1 MNENHRSA
9 TVEKASTIENLIP
22 DLPPGVGTRASSA
35 PVSGVSLANGKRASN
50 VVRKHVISL
59 YVNNK
64 PGVLIRIALV
74 FARRGYN
81 IDSLVVSEG
90 HDPAFSHMNI
100 TATGDEKTLQQILMQ
115 LNKLVD
121 VVRAKDHT
129 GADIIQRELALIK
142 LKCTAEKRNEI
153 LQVAHVFKCVA
164 VNLTD
169 TTITLEVT
177 GETEKIDALH
187 RMLNQYGILEMVR
200 TGHVLIARGE
210 DTTY

>member
-1 MNENHRSA
+1 MNGNGKPAAAVKSFE
-9 TVEKASTIENLIP
+9 
-22 DLPPGVGTRASSA
+22 LPPGVGTNTAEV
-35 PVSGVSLANGKRASN
+35 PISGAALTNGKRASN
-50 VVRKHVISL
+50 LVKKHVISL

-64 PGVLIRIALV
+64 PGALIRIALV

-100 TATGDEKTLQQILMQ
+100 TATGDEKTLHQILQQ

-121 VVRAKDHT
+121 VIHAKDHT
-129 GADIIQRELALIK
+129 GDDIVQRELALIK
-142 LKCTAEKRNEI
+142 LHCTADTRNEI
-153 LQVAHVFKCVA
+153 LQVAHVFKCDA

-169 TTITLEVT
+169 TTITLEVS

-187 RMLNQYGILEMVR
+187 RMLNQYGIREMVR
-200 TGHVLIARGE
+200 TGQVLIARGE
-210 DTTY
+210 ETTY

>member
-1 MNENHRSA
+1 MNGNGK
-9 TVEKASTIENLIP
+9 TSTIEVQSLG
-22 DLPPGVGTRASSA
+22 LPPGVGTGTSSQ
-35 PVSGVSLANGKRASN
+35 PISGAALTNGKRASN
-50 VVRKHVISL
+50 LVKKHVISL

-64 PGVLIRIALV
+64 PGALIRIALV

-100 TATGDEKTLQQILMQ
+100 TATGDEKTLQQILRQ

-121 VVRAKDHT
+121 VVHAKDHT
-129 GADIIQRELALIK
+129 GDDIVQRELALIK
-142 LKCTAEKRNEI
+142 LSCTADTRNEV
-153 LQVAHVFKCVA
+153 LQIAHVFKCAA

-169 TTITLEVT
+169 TTITLEIT

-187 RMLNQYGILEMVR
+187 RMLDQYGILEMVR
-200 TGHVLIARGE
+200 TGNVLIARGE
-210 DTTY
+210 ETTY

>member
-1 MNENHRSA
+1 MNGNGKSA
-9 TVEKASTIENLIP
+9 TAQRLG
-22 DLPPGVGTRASSA
+22 LPPGVGTNTTSQ
-35 PVSGVSLANGKRASN
+35 PISGAALTNGKRASN
-50 VVRKHVISL
+50 LVKKHVISL

-64 PGVLIRIALV
+64 PGALIRIALV

-100 TATGDEKTLQQILMQ
+100 TATGDERTLQQILQQ

-121 VVRAKDHT
+121 VIHAKDHT
-129 GADIIQRELALIK
+129 GDDIVQRELALIK
-142 LKCTAEKRNEI
+142 LHCAADTRNEI
-153 LQVAHVFKCVA
+153 LQVAHVFKCAA

-169 TTITLEVT
+169 ATITLEVT

-200 TGHVLIARGE
+200 TGQVLIARGE
-210 DTTY
+210 ETTY

>member
-1 MNENHRSA
+1 MNGNGKSA
-9 TVEKASTIENLIP
+9 TAQSLE
-22 DLPPGVGTRASSA
+22 LPPGVGTGTTSQ
-35 PVSGVSLANGKRASN
+35 PISGAVLTNGKRASN
-50 VVRKHVISL
+50 LVKKHVISL

-64 PGVLIRIALV
+64 PGALIRIALV

-100 TATGDEKTLQQILMQ
+100 TATGDEKTLQQILQQ

-121 VVRAKDHT
+121 VIHAKDHT
-129 GADIIQRELALIK
+129 GDDIVQRELALIK
-142 LKCTAEKRNEI
+142 LHC
-153 LQVAHVFKCVA
+153 
-164 VNLTD
+164 
-169 TTITLEVT
+169 T

-200 TGHVLIARGE
+200 TGQVLIARGE
-210 DTTY
+210 ETTY

>member
-1 MNENHRSA
+1 MNGNGKSA
-9 TVEKASTIENLIP
+9 SAKAQRYG
-22 DLPPGVGTRASSA
+22 LPPGVGTNTSSQ
-35 PVSGVSLANGKRASN
+35 PISGAALTNGKRASN
-50 VVRKHVISL
+50 LVKKHMISL

-64 PGVLIRIALV
+64 PGALIRIALV

-90 HDPAFSHMNI
+90 HDPDFSHMNI
-100 TATGDEKTLQQILMQ
+100 TATGDEKTLQQILQQ

-121 VVRAKDHT
+121 VIHAKDHT
-129 GADIIQRELALIK
+129 GDDIIQRELALIK
-142 LKCTAEKRNEI
+142 LHCTSDTRNEI
-153 LQVAHVFKCVA
+153 LQVAHVFKCAA
-164 VNLTD
+164 VNLTG

-200 TGHVLIARGE
+200 TGNVLIARGE
-210 DTTY
+210 ETTY

>member
-1 MNENHRSA
+1 MNGNGNGKSGTA
-9 TVEKASTIENLIP
+9 VKSI
-22 DLPPGVGTRASSA
+22 DLPPGVGTNTTEV
-35 PVSGVSLANGKRASN
+35 PISGAALTNGKRASN
-50 VVRKHVISL
+50 LVKKHVISL

-64 PGVLIRIALV
+64 PGALIRIALV

-100 TATGDEKTLQQILMQ
+100 TATGDEKTLHQILQQ

-121 VVRAKDHT
+121 VIHAKDHT
-129 GADIIQRELALIK
+129 GDDIVERELALIK
-142 LKCTAEKRNEI
+142 LHCTADARNEI
-153 LQVAHVFKCVA
+153 LQVAHVFKCDA

-187 RMLNQYGILEMVR
+187 RMLDQYGILEMVR
-200 TGHVLIARGE
+200 TGNVLIARGE
-210 DTTY
+210 ETTY

>member
-1 MNENHRSA
+1 MNGNGKSA
-9 TVEKASTIENLIP
+9 SVEAQSLE
-22 DLPPGVGTRASSA
+22 LPPGVGTSTSLQ
-35 PVSGVSLANGKRASN
+35 PISGAALTIGKRASN
-50 VVRKHVISL
+50 LVKKHVISL

-64 PGVLIRIALV
+64 PGALIRIALV

-100 TATGDEKTLQQILMQ
+100 TATGDEKTLQQILQQ

-121 VVRAKDHT
+121 VIHAKDHT
-129 GADIIQRELALIK
+129 GDDIVQRELALIK
-142 LKCTAEKRNEI
+142 LHCTADTRNEV
-153 LQVAHVFKCVA
+153 LQIAHVFKCAA

-169 TTITLEVT
+169 TTITLEIS
-177 GETEKIDALH
+177 GETEKIDAIH

-200 TGHVLIARGE
+200 TGNVLIARGE
-210 DTTY
+210 ETTY

>member
-1 MNENHRSA
+1 MNGNGKTA
-9 TVEKASTIENLIP
+9 TIEVQSLE
-22 DLPPGVGTRASSA
+22 LPPGVGTGTSSQ
-35 PVSGVSLANGKRASN
+35 PISGAALTNGKRASTL
-50 VVRKHVISL
+50 VKKHVISL

-64 PGVLIRIALV
+64 PGALIRIALV

-100 TATGDEKTLQQILMQ
+100 TATGDEKTLQQILRQ

-121 VVRAKDHT
+121 VVHAKDHT
-129 GADIIQRELALIK
+129 GDDIVQRELALIK
-142 LKCTAEKRNEI
+142 LRCTADTRNEV
-153 LQVAHVFKCVA
+153 LQIAHVFKCAA

-169 TTITLEVT
+169 TTITLEIT

-200 TGHVLIARGE
+200 TGNVLIARGE
-210 DTTY
+210 ETTY

>member
-1 MNENHRSA
+1 MNGNG
-9 TVEKASTIENLIP
+9 KSTAALAERIQAP
-22 DLPPGVGTRASSA
+22 DRRLPPGVGTRTSAHPIRGTSLTGGSGGSS
-35 PVSGVSLANGKRASN
+35 L
-50 VVRKHVISL
+50 VRKHVISL

-64 PGVLIRIALV
+64 PGALIRIALV

-90 HDPAFSHMNI
+90 HDPHFSHMNI
-100 TATGDEKTLQQILMQ
+100 TASGDGKTLEQILRQ

-121 VVRAKDHT
+121 VIHAKDHT
-129 GADIIQRELALIK
+129 GDEIVRRELALIK
-142 LKCTAEKRNEI
+142 LRRTADTRNEI
-153 LQVAHVFKCVA
+153 LQVAHVFKCTA

-177 GETEKIDALH
+177 GEPGKIDALQ
-187 RMLNQYGILEMVR
+187 RMLGQYGILEMVR
-200 TGHVLIARGE
+200 TGHVLIAGGE

>member
-1 MNENHRSA
+1 MNGNGKSA
-9 TVEKASTIENLIP
+9 SVEAQSLE
-22 DLPPGVGTRASSA
+22 LPPGVGTSTSSQ
-35 PVSGVSLANGKRASN
+35 PISGAALTIGKRASN
-50 VVRKHVISL
+50 LVKKHVISL

-64 PGVLIRIALV
+64 PGALIRIALV

-100 TATGDEKTLQQILMQ
+100 TATGDEKTLQQILQQ

-121 VVRAKDHT
+121 VIHAKDHT
-129 GADIIQRELALIK
+129 GDDIVQRELALIK
-142 LKCTAEKRNEI
+142 LHCTADTRNEV
-153 LQVAHVFKCVA
+153 LQIAHVFKCAA

-169 TTITLEVT
+169 TTITLEIS
-177 GETEKIDALH
+177 GETEKIDAIH

-200 TGHVLIARGE
+200 TGNVLIARGE
-210 DTTY
+210 ETTY

>member
-1 MNENHRSA
+1 MNGNGKSTA
-9 TVEKASTIENLIP
+9 TLP
-22 DLPPGVGTRASSA
+22 GQGLPPGVGTSTASK
-35 PVSGVSLANGKRASN
+35 PISGASLMNGKRASN
-50 VVRKHVISL
+50 LVKKHVISL

-64 PGVLIRIALV
+64 PGALIRIALV

-100 TATGDEKTLQQILMQ
+100 TATGDEKTLQQILQQ

-121 VVRAKDHT
+121 VMHAKDHT
-129 GADIIQRELALIK
+129 GEDIVQRELALIK
-142 LKCTAEKRNEI
+142 LHCTADTRNEI
-153 LQVAHVFKCVA
+153 LQVAHVFKCAA

-210 DTTY
+210 ETTY

>member
-1 MNENHRSA
+1 MNGNGKSA
-9 TVEKASTIENLIP
+9 TAVRRFG
-22 DLPPGVGTRASSA
+22 LPPGVGTSKTSD
-35 PVSGVSLANGKRASN
+35 PISGADLTNGKRNSN
-50 VVRKHVISL
+50 LVKKHVISL

-64 PGVLIRIALV
+64 PGALIRIALV

-100 TATGDEKTLQQILMQ
+100 TATGDEKTLQQILQQ

-121 VVRAKDHT
+121 VIHAKDHT
-129 GADIIQRELALIK
+129 GDDIVQRELALIK
-142 LKCTAEKRNEI
+142 LHCTADNRNEI
-153 LQVAHVFKCVA
+153 LQVAHVFKCAA

-200 TGHVLIARGE
+200 TGHVLICRGE
-210 DTTY
+210 ETTY

>member
-1 MNENHRSA
+1 MNGNGNGKTA
-9 TVEKASTIENLIP
+9 TAVAEGLGF
-22 DLPPGVGTRASSA
+22 PPGVGTGTSSQ
-35 PVSGVSLANGKRASN
+35 PISGATLTNGKRASN
-50 VVRKHVISL
+50 LVKKHVISL
-59 YVNNK
+59 YVYNK
-64 PGVLIRIALV
+64 PGALIRIALV

-100 TATGDEKTLQQILMQ
+100 TATGDENTLHQILQQ

-121 VVRAKDHT
+121 VIHAKDHT
-129 GADIIQRELALIK
+129 GDDIVQRELALIK
-142 LKCTAEKRNEI
+142 LHCTGETRSEI

-210 DTTY
+210 ETTY

>member
-1 MNENHRSA
+1 MNGNGKAA
-9 TVEKASTIENLIP
+9 TAVKRFE
-22 DLPPGVGTRASSA
+22 LPPGVGTNATA
-35 PVSGVSLANGKRASN
+35 EPISGAGLTNGKRASN
-50 VVRKHVISL
+50 LVKKHVISL

-64 PGVLIRIALV
+64 PGALIRIALV

-81 IDSLVVSEG
+81 IDSLVVSDG

-100 TATGDEKTLQQILMQ
+100 TATGDEKTLHQILQQ

-121 VVRAKDHT
+121 VIHAKDHT
-129 GADIIQRELALIK
+129 GDDIVERELALIK
-142 LKCTAEKRNEI
+142 LHCTADTRNEI
-153 LQVAHVFKCVA
+153 LQVAHVFKCAA

-210 DTTY
+210 ETTY

>member
-1 MNENHRSA
+1 MNGNGKSA
-9 TVEKASTIENLIP
+9 TAAAQGP
-22 DLPPGVGTRASSA
+22 GLPPGVGTGITSW
-35 PVSGVSLANGKRASN
+35 PVSGAALTNGRRISN
-50 VVRKHVISL
+50 LVKKHMISL

-64 PGVLIRIALV
+64 PGALIRIALV

-100 TATGDEKTLQQILMQ
+100 TATGDEKTLEQILQQ

-121 VVRAKDHT
+121 VIHAKDHT
-129 GADIIQRELALIK
+129 GDDIVRRELALIK
-142 LKCTAEKRNEI
+142 LHCTGDTRNEI
-153 LQVAHVFKCVA
+153 LQVAHVFKCAA

-187 RMLNQYGILEMVR
+187 RMLDQYGILEMVR
-200 TGHVLIARGE
+200 TGQVLIARGE
-210 DTTY
+210 QTTY